1 MLSSLFPSPQ
11 EPLAGLFIRERMFRV
26 ARRLPVTV
34 VAPVT
39 WSPVD
44 GLIRCW
50 RPHYRLTQPLNT
62 VDAGI
67 PVLRPRYVSIPGPI
81 LMDGAGMAA
90 AVDGIVRGIT
100 ATGGPWIIDAHFA
113 YPDGYAASLLARR
126 LGLPYTITLRGT
138 EIRHSRM
145 PAIRKRMIAA
155 VTGAARVFAVSDSLR
170 RLALD
175 LGVAAERALVVPN
188 GVDMERFRPLP
199 RAEARRRLGI
209 PADARVLVTVGGLV
223 ARKGYHRVIE
233 CLPRL
238 RQDWGDVIYLA
249 VGGASKEGDDSKILK
264 AQAATAGVGEQVKF
278 LGPLAPDTLSVP
290 LSAADALVLASSNE
304 GWANVL
310 LEAMACGTPVVAS
323 DVGGNREVV
332 ADESVGLIFDLADA
346 HALEAA
352 IDQALRRQ
360 WDRDAIVAFA
370 GRNSW
375 QSRVDRLVDEF
386 TAIAAD
392 RSLRKAPENL
402 P

>member
-1 MLSSLFPSPQ
+1 
-11 EPLAGLFIRERMFRV
+11 
-26 ARRLPVTV
+26 
-34 VAPVT
+34 
-39 WSPVD
+39 
-44 GLIRCW
+44 
-50 RPHYRLTQPLNT
+50 
-62 VDAGI
+62 
-67 PVLRPRYVSIPGPI
+67 
-81 LMDGAGMAA
+81 
-90 AVDGIVRGIT
+90 
-100 ATGGPWIIDAHFA
+100 
-113 YPDGYAASLLARR
+113 
-126 LGLPYTITLRGT
+126 
-138 EIRHSRM
+138 M

-175 LGVAAERALVVPN
+175 LGVAGERALVVSN

-199 RAEARRRLGI
+199 RAEARRQLGI

-238 RQDWGDVIYLA
+238 RQEWGDVVYLA

-264 AQAATAGVGEQVKF
+264 AQAATAGVGEHVKF

-346 HALEAA
+346 HALEPA
-352 IDQALRRQ
+352 IDQVLRRQ

-386 TAIAAD
+386 IAIAAD